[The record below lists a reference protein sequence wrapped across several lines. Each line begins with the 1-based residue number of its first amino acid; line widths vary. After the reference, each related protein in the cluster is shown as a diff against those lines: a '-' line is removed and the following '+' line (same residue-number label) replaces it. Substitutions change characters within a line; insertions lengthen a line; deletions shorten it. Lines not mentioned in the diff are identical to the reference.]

1 MLLKAHTLQT
11 IYLYALISKVFFL
24 KLITFSKIVTHV
36 LLTQNHKLSLG
47 KKRFSVFVMTYLLKF
62 FFVCEKSFLSRK
74 CLVYEKF
81 YL

>member
-1 MLLKAHTLQT
+1 MFLKAHTLQT

-47 KKRFSVFVMTYLLKF
+47 KKNA
-62 FFVCEKSFLSRK
+62 FLS
-74 CLVYEKF
+74 L
-81 YL
+81 